1 MAIWGDGKL
10 GLMIAE
16 VLGREHMRNFGN
28 NSHVEEDNNDETSLQ
43 NNPSPPVLFGKHAH
57 KMDLVISS
65 GVHTKHISEVQDDTA
80 FDGLHKQH
88 SGKYDVVVDAT
99 GSPAALKL
107 AAGLCWPMGT
117 LVLKSTCAAG
127 ERFNAAPFVINELK
141 VIGSRFGPIDRALQ
155 ILSFQESDLQNSPG
169 SIPLIVQKYVT
180 QTFPLSQ
187 ANEAIQLAAQ
197 KSTMKVLIDCT

>member
-1 MAIWGDGKL
+1 
-10 GLMIAE
+10 
-16 VLGREHMRNFGN
+16 
-28 NSHVEEDNNDETSLQ
+28 
-43 NNPSPPVLFGKHAH
+43 
-57 KMDLVISS
+57 
-65 GVHTKHISEVQDDTA
+65 
-80 FDGLHKQH
+80 
-88 SGKYDVVVDAT
+88 
-99 GSPAALKL
+99 
-107 AAGLCWPMGT
+107 MGT